1 MPDIDHGPKSLSS
14 KRVFFAIL
22 KRCIL
27 LGAVAVVF
35 SLTLALL
42 PEYNPDKSQHLHRR
56 SDQADMA
63 NRRGEPSKYYRNRGP
78 YYRNH
83 GPYYRNEGPY
93 YHNNGPYYRNKGPY
107 YRNKGPYYRNEGPYY
122 RNNGPNYKREEEE
135 YDGGGYNIV
144 PGMPHVEDW
153 AKQPLHEGCFDK
165 KPRTSQIV
173 ISSQRDTRDT
183 LHGGILLNA
192 RWDCYDFASTIKPT
206 DEPIEN
212 TIYHSYWRSDL
223 TPFGEK
229 QVSTLR
235 SFFATQNANHSTLF
249 LWSNGELI
257 SPLLTNLKSIV
268 GDRLQIRLYDTEV
281 LAKGTP
287 IEGSPHLSI
296 KDDLAYLDGDLI
308 RLLVLYK
315 YGGMWFDMD
324 TLFVRDMSPVLSQE
338 WLGQFDC
345 FMPEGLPFNGAF
357 MRFRKDSPYVCEML
371 GEMATG
377 PSPRKNTVD
386 WGGYLYYRVYRRLLQ
401 HGIKPFSTLPW
412 CFTDSVSCTAE
423 NSMPHAF
430 DEAEFPKERLDQTF
444 AFHWHNQWHR
454 SPGSVFRYLDDLH
467 KKTLGW

>member
-1 MPDIDHGPKSLSS
+1 MPDIDRGPMSLSC
-14 KRVFFAIL
+14 KRVFAIL

-27 LGAVAVVF
+27 LRAVAVIF

-42 PEYNPDKSQHLHRR
+42 RVYKPDESQYLHRR

-63 NRRGEPSKYYRNRGP
+63 NQRGEPSKYYRNRGS

-93 YHNNGPYYRNKGPY
+93 YHNHEPYYRNEGPYYYNERPY
-107 YRNKGPYYRNEGPYY
+107 YRNEESYYRNEGPYY
-122 RNNGPNYKREEEE
+122 RNNGPNYKREEAV
-135 YDGGGYNIV
+135 YGDGGYNILH
-144 PGMPHVEDW
+144 GMPHVEDW
-153 AKQPLHEGCFDK
+153 AKQPLHEGYFDK
-165 KPRTSQIV
+165 KPQTSQVV
-173 ISSQRDTRDT
+173 ISSQRDTRDI
-183 LHGGILLNA
+183 LHGGIL
-192 RWDCYDFASTIKPT
+192 ASTIKPT

-223 TPFGEK
+223 TPFGER

-235 SFFATQNANHSTLF
+235 SFFATQNTNNSTLF

-345 FMPEGLPFNGAF
+345 FMPEDLPFNGAF
-357 MRFRKDSPYVCEML
+357 MRFRKDPPYVCKIL

-401 HGIKPFSTLPW
+401 HGIKPFSTLSW

-423 NSMPHAF
+423 NSIPHAF
-430 DEAEFPKERLDQTF
+430 VEAEFPRNVWTRPLPSIGMINGIGRLGQC
-444 AFHWHNQWHR
+444 
-454 SPGSVFRYLDDLH
+454 
-467 KKTLGW
+467 LGIWITCIRKRWDSNWGQ